1 MVWFLGRPSPVSDC
15 HAVNDVKKF
24 VLNGTPWYLMGL
36 HFNDDSLRYSL
47 SNDGVS
53 FSSEQDLFGNLSAQ
67 DLYIV
72 AVGFVTKSDRL
83 LGVLYGA
90 GAVASLD
97 QNQIFARWLQKK
109 DGITPLGKGTV
120 TMSTRQAYQLV
131 VGGG

>member
-1 MVWFLGRPSPVSDC
+1 
-15 HAVNDVKKF
+15 
-24 VLNGTPWYLMGL
+24 MGL

-90 GAVASLD
+90 GAVAR
-97 QNQIFARWLQKK
+97 NRRR
-109 DGITPLGKGTV
+109 IT
-120 TMSTRQAYQLV
+120 
-131 VGGG
+131 